1 MGVAEMKTVI
11 ETHHL
16 TKKFHESFF
25 ALNDVSITIYEG
37 EFVTVIGR
45 SGSGKSTL
53 LNIVGCLDQPSAGE
67 VALNGS
73 PVNYANAKQLVQLR
87 RHTLGFV
94 FQHFSLISSMTAQ
107 ENIEYP
113 LLFSGVSRS
122 ERRMRALAMLKQV
135 GLADRATHLPGELS
149 GGEQQRVA
157 ICRALISNPALILA
171 DEPTGNLDSTTSKGI
186 VTLMQEI
193 NRDLGTTFLVV
204 THEASLWQ
212 DADRSIRLSDGRV
225 IS

>member
-1 MGVAEMKTVI
+1 
-11 ETHHL
+11 
-16 TKKFHESFF
+16 
-25 ALNDVSITIYEG
+25 
-37 EFVTVIGR
+37 
-45 SGSGKSTL
+45 
-53 LNIVGCLDQPSAGE
+53 
-67 VALNGS
+67 
-73 PVNYANAKQLVQLR
+73 
-87 RHTLGFV
+87 
-94 FQHFSLISSMTAQ
+94 MTAQ

-122 ERRMRALAMLKQV
+122 ERQRRALAMLNQV
-135 GLADRATHLPGELS
+135 GLPDRATHLPGELS

-171 DEPTGNLDSTTSKGI
+171 DEPTGNLDSATSNGI
-186 VTLMQEI
+186 VSLMQEI

-212 DADRSIRLSDGRV
+212 DADRSIQLSDGRV